1 MKESDVKR
9 KAAGSASSSTKAQQQ
24 RRIIR
29 VRPADT
35 SYRQVT
41 QHDVSVTIDIA
52 GRITDCTPEAKI
64 LLGHRTHQLSG
75 MALTDVIPKL
85 PFCPNTPYYNL
96 AFAVFSAG
104 SSRPIQRMA
113 TAADGKKIPID
124 IALSRTIIRGRHLIK
139 VHLSPSKMQTTS
151 TNKEGCNY
159 R

>member
-1 MKESDVKR
+1 MKESDSKT
-9 KAAGSASSSTKAQQQ
+9 KAVTKTAGPTRAQQQ
-24 RRIIR
+24 RRTVR
-29 VRPADT
+29 VRPTDA
-35 SYRQVT
+35 SCRQAT

-52 GRITDCTPEAKI
+52 GRITDCTPAAKI

-75 MALTDVIPKL
+75 MALTELIPKL

-104 SSRPIQRMA
+104 NTRPMQRMA

-139 VHLSPSKMQTTS
+139 VHLSPSKMQV
-151 TNKEGCNY
+151 TNCTMEGRSY